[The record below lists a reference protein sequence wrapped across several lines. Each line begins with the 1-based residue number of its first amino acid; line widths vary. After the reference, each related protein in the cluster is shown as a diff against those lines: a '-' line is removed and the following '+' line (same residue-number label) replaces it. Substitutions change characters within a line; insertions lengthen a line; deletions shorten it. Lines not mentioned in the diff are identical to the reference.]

1 MYFWAHRYF
10 LINYILSMRKTS
22 TTAST
27 EDIELQANTAYD
39 TVKYEQP
46 PQRRA
51 EPPPCHTQPPP
62 RRVQPPPRCA
72 QPQHED
78 SSCRDHSTY
87 ENVVTN
93 YKNSSF
99 MHSGTT
105 QST

>member
-1 MYFWAHRYF
+1 M
-10 LINYILSMRKTS
+10 INYILSKRKTN

-27 EDIELQANTAYD
+27 EDIELQTNTAYD

-46 PQRRA
+46 PQR
-51 EPPPCHTQPPP
+51 H
-62 RRVQPPPRCA
+62 VQPPPRHA
-72 QPQHED
+72 QPPPQHVQSLPRHVKPPSRRAQPPPQD
-78 SSCRDHSTY
+78 SKDHSTY

-93 YKNSSF
+93 YKISSF

>member
-1 MYFWAHRYF
+1 M
-10 LINYILSMRKTS
+10 INYILSKKKTS

-27 EDIELQANTAYD
+27 EDIELQTNTAYD

-46 PQRRA
+46 PQRHVQPSPRQA
-51 EPPPCHTQPPP
+51 QPPPQHVQSLPRHVKQPPQHAQPPP
-62 RRVQPPPRCA
+62 RDP
-72 QPQHED
+72 
-78 SSCRDHSTY
+78 RDHSTY

-93 YKNSSF
+93 YKISSF

>member
-1 MYFWAHRYF
+1 MFFWAHRYF
-10 LINYILSMRKTS
+10 LINYILSKRKTS

-46 PQRRA
+46 PQQRA
-51 EPPPCHTQPPP
+51 EPPP
-62 RRVQPPPRCA
+62 RRVQPPPRRA

-78 SSCRDHSTY
+78 SRDHSTY

-93 YKNSSF
+93 YKISSF